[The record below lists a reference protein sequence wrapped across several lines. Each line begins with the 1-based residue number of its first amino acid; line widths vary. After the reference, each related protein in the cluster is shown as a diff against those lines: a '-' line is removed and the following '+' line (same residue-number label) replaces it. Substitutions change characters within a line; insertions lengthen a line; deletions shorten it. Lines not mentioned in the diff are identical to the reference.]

1 MRFALLA
8 FAVFCFSPCVLA
20 QDKALGAPPVPIPQT
35 ERRPGNETHRIRPA
49 RDATT
54 RPSPPPFIIGVWY
67 PPAASM
73 PVWKARGVNTVIGYE
88 HESQKVSMDEWTDAA
103 AGQGLF
109 MIRQP
114 RMKVEDDLNEPY
126 LLAWMQIDEPDLKGV
141 GPPVL
146 AERYGQWKKDAPK
159 MPVFLSVSGGG
170 VLFRKTPRVTYQQY
184 LESADWIANDFYP
197 VTGWNQ
203 PTWIPRLGQ
212 AVDLCRTISGGKPQ
226 FAFIETSSQ
235 QLAWMPRETR
245 GVTPAEL
252 RAEIWEAVIHG
263 VKGIVYFP
271 QQFNPFQYDATPSNV
286 SVEMAR
292 QNRILAELAP
302 ILSLPA
308 NPKEIGVSV
317 ASPLEAAWR
326 KAAAGTIHLI
336 ILNPTAQAL
345 AAQVI
350 SIKGMGSVK
359 QILLKEGDRSL
370 TVSNQSFTDDFDPH
384 QARIYTIGKASESS
398 H

>member
-1 MRFALLA
+1 MKFAILLM
-8 FAVFCFSPCVLA
+8 LA
-20 QDKALGAPPVPIPQT
+20 LSSASIALAEDKAPTAPPLPIPRT
-35 ERRPGNETHRIRPA
+35 ERLPGHETRRIRPA
-49 RDATT
+49 GDATT
-54 RPSPPPFIIGVWY
+54 RPVPPAFIIGVWY

-73 PVWKARGVNTVIGYE
+73 PVWKARGVNTAIGYE
-88 HESQKVSMDEWTDAA
+88 HESEKVSIDEWTDAA

-114 RMKVEDDLNEPY
+114 RQKVEDDLNEPN

-146 AERYGQWKKDAPK
+146 ADRYGQWKKDAPK

-170 VLFRKTPRVTYQQY
+170 VLFRKTPRVTYEQY
-184 LESADWIANDFYP
+184 FESADLIGNDFYP

-252 RAEIWEAVIHG
+252 QAEIWEAIIHG
-263 VKGIVYFP
+263 VKGIIYFP

-286 SVEMAR
+286 SVEMAK

-302 ILSLPA
+302 ILSLA
-308 NPKEIGVSV
+308 VNPKQIGVSV
-317 ASPLEAAWR
+317 APPLEATWR
-326 KAAAGTIHLI
+326 KAADGAIYLI
-336 ILNPTAQAL
+336 ILNPTAQPL
-345 AAQVI
+345 AGQII
-350 SIKGMGSVK
+350 SIKGLPSDNHTTLK
-359 QILLKEGDRSL
+359 QGDRSL
-370 TVSNQSFTDDFDPH
+370 SILNQSFTDDFEPH
-384 QARIYTIGKASESS
+384 QVRIYTMGKTQSASN
-398 H
+398 